1 MLVILL
7 LLAALFTLFSS
18 FGTLHPSLRILR
30 HFVQMQA
37 CFHDLATLA
46 RVALLYMVAT
56 STVMVEAVPLGPV
69 LVHHGRL
76 VVLQAVIVHRFLRY
90 CSRELAIHL
99 TAVLPSFLATF

>member
-7 LLAALFTLFSS
+7 LFAALFNLFSS
-18 FGTLHPSLRILR
+18 FSALHPTLRILR

-37 CFHDLATLA
+37 SFHYLATLA

-56 STVMVEAVPLGPV
+56 GMLWVQAVPLRPV

-76 VVLQAVIVHRFLRY
+76 AVLQAVIVHRFLRY
-90 CSRELAIHL
+90 SSCQLAIHL
-99 TAVLPSFLATF
+99 TAVLPSIFATF